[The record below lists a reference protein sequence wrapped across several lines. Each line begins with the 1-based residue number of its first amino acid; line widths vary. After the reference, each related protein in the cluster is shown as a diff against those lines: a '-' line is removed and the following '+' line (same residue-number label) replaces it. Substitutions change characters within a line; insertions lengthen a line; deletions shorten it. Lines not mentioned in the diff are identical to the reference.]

1 MSHHLTRRGAFELAC
16 ALAQRDITALDL
28 VEACLARI
36 GEREPEVHA
45 WSALSPQSARERA
58 RELDAGPVRGL
69 LHGLPLGVKDL
80 FDTADLPT
88 TYGSLIYAGHRPA
101 MDAAAVTLC
110 REAGA
115 IVLGKTVSTE
125 FATYQPGPTVNPRR
139 AGHTPGGS
147 SSGSAAAVADG
158 MAPLALGSQT
168 AGSIIRPAAFCGVTG
183 YKPSFGKV
191 PRDGVKPLSENLD
204 TVGGFGLCV
213 KDVALLVAAL
223 SGDHAL
229 LDLDEDSTPRF
240 GLCRTP
246 QWDAAGVDTHAA
258 MAAAAT
264 GLSRHGADVV
274 DVDIGMRHAG
284 LVQAQA
290 DIMAHDAARA
300 LSWEYTRHAARLS
313 VGLTSLLHAGMNIA
327 EPQHAATLAQAV
339 AARRA
344 VEEWFADCDVLLAPS
359 AIGEAPAG
367 LESTGDPLF
376 CRMWSLLGLPCIHVP
391 FTSGASG
398 LPVGLQVIGR
408 AGRDRQALHAAQW
421 MQERLAPREQAA
433 SR

>member
-1 MSHHLTRRGAFELAC
+1 MTSQLNQRGAFELAS
-16 ALAQRDITALDL
+16 ALARREITALDL
-28 VEACLARI
+28 VNACLERI
-36 GEREPEVHA
+36 DLRERDIDA
-45 WSALSPQSARERA
+45 WAALSPQSARDRA

-88 TYGSLIYAGHRPA
+88 TYGSPIYAGHRPVA
-101 MDAAAVTLC
+101 DAAAVALC

-158 MAPLALGSQT
+158 MVPLALGSQT

-191 PRDGVKPLSENLD
+191 PVTGMKPLSENLD
-204 TVGGFGLCV
+204 TVGGFSLYV
-213 KDVALLVAAL
+213 KDVALLLAAL

-229 LDLDEDSTPRF
+229 LDIDENSTPRF

-246 QWDAAGVDTHAA
+246 QWDAADVDTQAA
-258 MAAAAT
+258 MEAAAT
-264 GLSRHGADVV
+264 GLSRHGAACVEVNIAAQYSGLAQVQTDV
-274 DVDIGMRHAG
+274 
-284 LVQAQA
+284 
-290 DIMAHDAARA
+290 MAHDAARS
-300 LSWEYTRHAARLS
+300 LSWEHDRHAALLS
-313 VGLTSLLHAGMNIA
+313 PGLASMLQAGMDITRH
-327 EPQHAATLAQAV
+327 QHEANLARAD

-344 VEEWFADCDVLLAPS
+344 CDAWFADCDVLLAPS
-359 AIGEAPAG
+359 AIGEAPTG
-367 LESTGDPLF
+367 LDATGDPLF

-391 FTSGASG
+391 FSSGRTG

-408 AGRDRQALHAAQW
+408 AGKDRQALHAAQW
-421 MQERLAPREQAA
+421 LQDRLARQ
-433 SR
+433 

>member
-1 MSHHLTRRGAFELAC
+1 MTLQLNQRGAFDLAS
-16 ALAQRDITALDL
+16 ALARREITALDL
-28 VEACLARI
+28 VNACLDRI
-36 GEREPEVHA
+36 DLREPEIHA

-58 RELDAGPVRGL
+58 KFLDAGPIRGL

-88 TYGSLIYAGHRPA
+88 TYGSPIYAGHQPRV
-101 MDAAAVTLC
+101 DAAAVALC
-110 REAGA
+110 RQAGA

-191 PRDGVKPLSENLD
+191 PLAGMKPLSENLD
-204 TVGGFGLCV
+204 TVGGFGLLV
-213 KDVALLVAAL
+213 KDAALLLAAL

-229 LDLDEDSTPRF
+229 LDIDENSTPRF

-246 QWDAAGVDTHAA
+246 QWGAADGDTQAA
-258 MAAAAT
+258 MEAAAT

-274 DVDIGMRHAG
+274 DVVIATQYSA
-284 LVQAQA
+284 LAQLQA
-290 DIMAHDAARA
+290 DIMAHDAARS
-300 LSWEYTRHAARLS
+300 LSGEQERHADLLS
-313 VGLTSLLHAGMNIA
+313 AGLTSMLQAGMGIN
-327 EPQHAATLAQAV
+327 PQQHAANMALAN
-339 AARRA
+339 AARRGA
-344 VEEWFADCDVLLAPS
+344 DQWFVVCDVLIAPS

-367 LESTGDPLF
+367 LDSTGDPLL

-391 FTSGASG
+391 FTSGSTG

-421 MQERLAPREQAA
+421 MQDRLAPQEGTTPR
-433 SR
+433 

>member
-1 MSHHLTRRGAFELAC
+1 MTSQLTQRGAFELAS
-16 ALAQRDITALDL
+16 ALARREITALEL
-28 VEACLARI
+28 VNACLERI
-36 GEREPEVHA
+36 KLREPEIHA
-45 WSALSPQSARERA
+45 WSALSPQPARQRA

-88 TYGSLIYAGHRPA
+88 TYGSPIYAGHQPA
-101 MDAAAVTLC
+101 ADAAAVALC
-110 REAGA
+110 RAAGA

-158 MAPLALGSQT
+158 MTPLALGSQT

-191 PRDGVKPLSENLD
+191 PVTGMKPLSGNLD
-204 TVGGFGLCV
+204 TVGGFGLYV
-213 KDVALLVAAL
+213 KDVALLLAAL

-229 LDLDEDSTPRF
+229 LDIDENSTPRF
-240 GLCRTP
+240 GLCHTP
-246 QWDAAGVDTHAA
+246 QWGAADVDTQAA
-258 MAAAAT
+258 MEAAAS
-264 GLSRHGADVV
+264 GLSRQGAAVLN
-274 DVDIGMRHAG
+274 VDIGTEYAG
-284 LVQAQA
+284 LAQAQA
-290 DIMAHDAARA
+290 DIMARDAALS
-300 LSWEYTRHAARLS
+300 LSWEQD
-313 VGLTSLLHAGMNIA
+313 
-327 EPQHAATLAQAV
+327 QHAALLSAGLASMLQEGLAITRLQHEANLARAD

-344 VEEWFADCDVLLAPS
+344 VDSWFADCEVLLAPS

-367 LESTGDPLF
+367 LNATGDPLF

-391 FTSGASG
+391 FTSGSTG

-408 AGRDRQALHAAQW
+408 GGRDREVLHAAQW
-421 MQERLAPREQAA
+421 MQDRLTRRDGPAPR
-433 SR
+433 

>member
-1 MSHHLTRRGAFELAC
+1 MTHPLNQRGAFDLAR
-16 ALAQRDITALDL
+16 ALARREITALEL
-28 VEACLARI
+28 VNDCLARI
-36 GEREPEVHA
+36 DVREPEIHA
-45 WSALSPQSARERA
+45 WAALSPQAARERA

-80 FDTADLPT
+80 FDTADLPS
-88 TYGSLIYAGHRPA
+88 TYGSPIYAGHRPA
-101 MDAAAVTLC
+101 VDAVAVALC

-191 PRDGVKPLSENLD
+191 PVTGMKPLSGNLD
-204 TVGGFGLCV
+204 TVGGFGLFV
-213 KDVALLVAAL
+213 KDVALLLAAL

-229 LDLDEDSTPRF
+229 LDIDENGTPRF

-246 QWDAAGVDTHAA
+246 QWSAAGADTQAA
-258 MAAAAT
+258 MEAAAI
-264 GLSRHGADVV
+264 GLSRLGAGVV
-274 DVDIGMRHAG
+274 DVNIGAQYAG
-284 LVQAQA
+284 LAQAQA
-290 DIMAHDAARA
+290 DIMAHDAARS
-300 LSWEYTRHAARLS
+300 LSREQDQHAALLS
-313 VGLTSLLHAGMNIA
+313 AGLTSMLREAMSITPL
-327 EPQHAATLAQAV
+327 QHEANLAQAD

-344 VEEWFADCDVLLAPS
+344 ADTWFVDCDVLLAPS

-367 LESTGDPLF
+367 LDSTGDPLF

-391 FTSGASG
+391 FTRGSTG

-421 MQERLAPREQAA
+421 MQDRLARQESAT
-433 SR
+433 